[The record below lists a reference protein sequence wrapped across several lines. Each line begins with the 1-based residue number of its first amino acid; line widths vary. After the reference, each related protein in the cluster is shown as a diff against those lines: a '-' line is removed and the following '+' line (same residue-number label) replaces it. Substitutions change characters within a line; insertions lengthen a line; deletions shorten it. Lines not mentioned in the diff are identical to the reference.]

1 LAADPLALQR
11 RSMFMS
17 DPETHQQAVEIELL
31 KQEIERLTTENQLL
45 SSAAATFKT
54 DADTQADNLLAGLA
68 QFKLI
73 ADNVPVIVWTASPDG
88 NVDYLNK
95 RFTEFTGFSAQ
106 QSLDDGWY
114 VIMHPD
120 DVERTKQAWAN
131 AIGHGTNYEIEYRFK
146 WGEDNTYRWQLGKAL
161 PLKNHN
167 GKVIKWFG
175 ITTDIHEQKRAEHQ
189 KDEFLS
195 IASHE
200 LKTPLTS
207 VKAFMQLALKNT
219 PPEEKAY
226 GFISKSS
233 SQLIRLE
240 SLINDLLDVS
250 KINAGKMNYNLE
262 PFNFSEAL
270 IETVEGIQQGN
281 HKHHITIERNDAV
294 VYKGDRLRIEQVI
307 NNLLANAIK
316 YSPNNNRIIIRSE
329 LQQNNLIVSVQ
340 DFGIGI
346 EPNNLTKLFDRYY
359 RVDNTSMRFQGL
371 GLGLFISSEIIKR
384 HNGSFW
390 IESQP
395 GEGSTFFFLL
405 PINGKQEFID
415 IETDHKTYYRGNF
428 IEIKYL
434 PQQQLLDVNWLGY
447 QNFDSVKKGCLI
459 ILDLLKKNN
468 CSKVLNDNTH
478 VMGNWSEAVD
488 WGGEFWFPAMQEAG
502 LKHFAWIYSP
512 STFSRMSAHKSI
524 DITMGKVTA
533 QFFTDIDEARTW
545 LEKMD

>member
-1 LAADPLALQR
+1 
-11 RSMFMS
+11 MS
-17 DPETHQQAVEIELL
+17 LPDTNQQAA
-31 KQEIERLTTENQLL
+31 EIERLKQEVERLSAQNQLL

-54 DADTQADNLLAGLA
+54 DANVDLLLAGLT

-73 ADNVPVIVWTASPDG
+73 ADNVPVMVWTAAPDG
-88 NVDYLNK
+88 SVDYFNK
-95 RFTEFTGFSAQ
+95 RYSEYTGLPVQRA
-106 QSLDDGWY
+106 LGEGWLE
-114 VIMHPD
+114 VLHPD
-120 DVERTKQAWAN
+120 DLHRTIEVWNESLQ
-131 AIGHGTNYEIEYRFK
+131 GGVTYEIQYRFRR
-146 WGEDNTYRWQLGKAL
+146 GLDNTYRWQLGKAL
-161 PLKNHN
+161 PLKDHT

-207 VKAFMQLALKNT
+207 VKAFMQLAFKNT
-219 PPEEKAY
+219 PPGEKAY
-226 GFISKSS
+226 GFISKSA

-262 PFNFSEAL
+262 PFEFSEAFV
-270 IETVEGIQQGN
+270 ETVEGIQQGSQ
-281 HKHHITIERNDAV
+281 KHQITIERNDEV

-316 YSPNNNRIIIRSE
+316 YSPNSDRIIIRSE

-346 EPNNLTKLFDRYY
+346 EPENLTRLFDRYY

-390 IESQP
+390 IESTP

-415 IETDHKTYYRGNF
+415 IETDHQTFYKGNF
-428 IEIKYL
+428 IEMRYL
-434 PQQQLLDVNWLGY
+434 PERQWMDVNWIGY
-447 QNFDSVKKGCLI
+447 QNYDSVKKGCLI
-459 ILDLLKKNN
+459 MLDLLKKNN
-468 CSKVLNDNTH
+468 CSKVLNDNTY

-488 WGGEFWFPAMQEAG
+488 WGGEFWFPAMQDAG

-533 QFFTDIDEARTW
+533 QFFTDINEARAW

>member
-1 LAADPLALQR
+1 
-11 RSMFMS
+11 MS
-17 DPETHQQAVEIELL
+17 LPDTHAYSAEITSL

-54 DADTQADNLLAGLA
+54 EADIQADNLLAGLA

-73 ADNVPVIVWTASPDG
+73 SDNVPVIVWTASPDG
-88 NVDYLNK
+88 EIDYLNK
-95 RFTEFTGFSAQ
+95 RYSEFTGLSEKE
-106 QSLDDGWY
+106 SLGNGWLQ
-114 VIMHPD
+114 ILHPD
-120 DVERTKQAWAN
+120 DVERTSEVWAN
-131 AIGHGTNYEIEYRFK
+131 SLAYGTNYEIEYRFRR
-146 WGEDNTYRWQLGKAL
+146 GSDNTYRWHLGKAL

-167 GKVIKWFG
+167 DKVIKWFG

-219 PPEEKAY
+219 TPDEKAY

-233 SQLIRLE
+233 SQIVRLE

-250 KINAGKMNYNLE
+250 KINAGKMTYNHE
-262 PFNFSEAL
+262 PFDFSEAL
-270 IETVEGIQQGN
+270 IETVEGIQQGTQT
-281 HKHHITIERNDAV
+281 HHLTIERNDQV
-294 VYKGDRLRIEQVI
+294 VYKGDKLRIEQVI

-316 YSPNNNRIIIRSE
+316 YSPNSNSIIIRSE
-329 LQQNNLIVSVQ
+329 LQHNNLIVSVQ

-346 EPNNLTKLFDRYY
+346 AAENLTQLFDRYY

-405 PINGKQEFID
+405 PVNGKQEFID
-415 IETDHKTYYRGNF
+415 LQTDHQTFYKGNF
-428 IEIKYL
+428 IEMKYV
-434 PQQQLLDVNWLGY
+434 PEHHWMDVNWIGY
-447 QNFDSVKKGCLI
+447 QNYDSVKKGCLI
-459 ILDLLKKNN
+459 MLDLLKKNN
-468 CSKVLNDNTH
+468 CTKVLNDNTY

-488 WGGEFWFPAMQEAG
+488 WGGEVWFPAMQEAG

-533 QFFTDIDEARTW
+533 QFFTDINEARIW
-545 LEKMD
+545 LDKMD

>member
-1 LAADPLALQR
+1 
-11 RSMFMS
+11 MS
-17 DPETHQQAVEIELL
+17 LPDTPQSSAEIELL
-31 KQEIERLTTENQLL
+31 KQEVERLRAENQLL
-45 SSAAATFKT
+45 ASAAATFKT
-54 DADTQADNLLAGLA
+54 DADTHADHLLAGLA

-73 ADNVPVIVWTASPDG
+73 ADNVPVIVWTADANG
-88 NVDYLNK
+88 DVDYLNK
-95 RFTEFTGFSAQ
+95 RYSEFTGITAKDSMGG
-106 QSLDDGWY
+106 GW
-114 VIMHPD
+114 IKILHPD
-120 DVERTKQAWAN
+120 DLERTRRTWAESLQQS
-131 AIGHGTNYEIEYRFK
+131 TNYEIQYRFRR
-146 WGEDNTYRWQLGKAL
+146 GLDNTYRWQLGKAL
-161 PLKNHN
+161 PLKDNT

-175 ITTDIHEQKRAEHQ
+175 ITTDIHEQKLAERQ

-219 PPEEKAY
+219 RPEEKVY

-233 SQLIRLE
+233 SQLVRLE

-262 PFNFSEAL
+262 PFEFSGAL
-270 IETVEGIQQGN
+270 VETVEGIQQGS
-281 HKHHITIERNDAV
+281 HKHQIIIEHNDAV
-294 VYKGDRLRIEQVI
+294 VYKGDRLRIEQVV
-307 NNLLANAIK
+307 NNLLVNAIK
-316 YSPNNNRIIIRSE
+316 YSPNNDRIIIRSE
-329 LQQNNLIVSVQ
+329 LQHNNLIVSVQ

-346 EPNNLTKLFDRYY
+346 EPENLTRLFDRYY

-390 IESQP
+390 IESKP

-405 PINGKQEFID
+405 PVNGKQEFID
-415 IETDHKTYYRGNF
+415 IETDHQTYYKGNF
-428 IEIKYL
+428 MEMTYL
-434 PQQQLLDVNWLGY
+434 PQKQLLDVNWIGY
-447 QNFDSVKKGCLI
+447 QNFDSVKKGCMI
-459 ILDLLKKNN
+459 MLDLLKKNH
-468 CSKVLNDNTH
+468 CSKVLNDNTY
-478 VMGNWSEAVD
+478 VMGNWSEAAD

-533 QFFTDIDEARTW
+533 QFFTDIEEARAW
-545 LEKMD
+545 IERMD